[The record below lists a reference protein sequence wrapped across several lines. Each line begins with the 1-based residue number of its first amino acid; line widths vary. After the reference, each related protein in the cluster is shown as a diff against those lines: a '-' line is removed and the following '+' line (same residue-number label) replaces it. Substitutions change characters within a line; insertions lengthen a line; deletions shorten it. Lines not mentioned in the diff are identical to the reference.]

1 MDLRE
6 HLNADSKGPRGKKKV
21 TQQLCDFKKGER
33 CLEESTQVCTEDK
46 GRKFNNIHLK
56 QSKIIL
62 LEVAIKVDTL
72 YLVKKEYTK

>member
-1 MDLRE
+1 MLTQK
-6 HLNADSKGPRGKKKV
+6 AQGVKKKV
-21 TQQLCDFKKGER
+21 TQQLCDFKKEG

-46 GRKFNNIHLK
+46 GRKFNNIYLK